1 MSESESNETNSEN
14 QEQEGSLGCGC
25 LIIIL
30 VLALVIF
37 AFNSCIRH
45 AKEHNNL
52 SSKTDSTTQKA
63 TEDKVSKKEEFAIFQ
78 EDLIKITAKC
88 DSDYSKATKALEQ
101 NDTINA
107 FIYFDNAS
115 YNCGDAF
122 LKIQSIKKPKGLT
135 GSQNEQLQ
143 SALTNLQSAYSKKRV
158 AAKNLKK
165 AIDKN
170 SLSALASAKESI
182 NQYEKY
188 LLLGSLQIKA
198 IEKEING
205 SANQ

>member
-115 YNCGDAF
+115 YN
-122 LKIQSIKKPKGLT
+122 L
-135 GSQNEQLQ
+135 
-143 SALTNLQSAYSKKRV
+143 
-158 AAKNLKK
+158 
-165 AIDKN
+165 
-170 SLSALASAKESI
+170 SLIHISEPTRH
-182 NQYEKY
+182 
-188 LLLGSLQIKA
+188 
-198 IEKEING
+198 
-205 SANQ
+205 